1 MTQVSNRICVGKITV
16 PHGLRGLVK
25 IKAFTETSSAIAD
38 FPRLHDEAGH
48 RVLLSIIGE
57 QKTGV
62 IAKIEGVSERA
73 QAEAWSGKLLYIM
86 RSDLPALGP
95 EEYYCADLVGLR
107 VVTEKNKRVG
117 VIRDVHDFG
126 AGGILEIERHDD
138 AELML
143 PFTSEIVVEVD
154 MEGCKVVLSAAA
166 VNTQEST

>member
-25 IKAFTETSSAIAD
+25 IRSFTETSSAIAD
-38 FPRLHDEAGH
+38 FSQLHDEAGR
-48 RVLLSIIGE
+48 RVLLSVVGE
-57 QKTGV
+57 KKTSV

-86 RSDLPALGP
+86 RSDLPALGT

-107 VVTEKNKRVG
+107 VVTKEDRQIG

-126 AGGILEIERHDD
+126 AGGILEIERHNET
-138 AELML
+138 ELML
-143 PFTSEIVVEVD
+143 SFTSDTVVEVD
-154 MEGCKVVLSAAA
+154 MAGCRVILSEAA
-166 VNTQEST
+166 VNTQESD